1 MKKWFLLIFIIPN
14 ATASLFLIDT
24 SIPYQKPMSNTV
36 FGADMGI
43 FVLYISCKAALLYSV
58 TLW

>member
-1 MKKWFLLIFIIPN
+1 MPLLPSFLL
-14 ATASLFLIDT
+14 TQVYHT
-24 SIPYQKPMSNTV
+24 KKTMSNTV

-43 FVLYISCKAALLYSV
+43 FVLYISCKAALLYST

>member
-1 MKKWFLLIFIIPN
+1 MPLLPSFLLTQVYHIKI
-14 ATASLFLIDT
+14 
-24 SIPYQKPMSNTV
+24 PMSNTV

-43 FVLYISCKAALLYSV
+43 FVLYINCKVTLLYST